1 MSQPANQPTN
11 QPAAPNRLDSR
22 LQQIR
27 TQGRPAL
34 VTFTMAGDPDRA
46 TAQTI
51 MNGLPAAGADI
62 IELGMPFSD
71 PMADGP
77 AIQAAAQRALAGNM
91 TLAQTLSMVA
101 SFREHDAHTPVVLMG
116 YYNPVYIYGTE
127 RFVKDA
133 AQSGVDGLII
143 VDLPPEEEA
152 ELGDHARAHS
162 LNMIRL
168 VTPTTDDARLGKILP
183 GAGGFIYYVSITG
196 ITGAAS
202 ANVEALKPR
211 IAHLKTKTDLPI
223 AIGFGIRTPEDAAAM
238 GAVGD
243 CVVVGSSIVENIG
256 QIPDGKKTI
265 DEILG
270 QVKTLA
276 QALSPARE
284 AGH

>member
-1 MSQPANQPTN
+1 MSQSPTT
-11 QPAAPNRLDSR
+11 QNRIDVR
-22 LQQIR
+22 LTQIR
-27 TQGRPAL
+27 AQNRPAL

-51 MNGLPAAGADI
+51 LNGLPAAGADI

-91 TLAQTLSMVA
+91 TLAQTLAMVA
-101 SFREHDAHTPVVLMG
+101 SFRAHDTHTPVVLMG
-116 YYNPVYIYGTE
+116 YYNPVYIYGPE
-127 RFVKDA
+127 RFIIEAIKA
-133 AQSGVDGLII
+133 GIDGLII

-152 ELGDHARAHS
+152 ELGDHARVHG

-202 ANVEALKPR
+202 ANIEALAPR
-211 IAHLKTKTDLPI
+211 LTHLKTQTDLPI
-223 AIGFGIRTPEDAAAM
+223 AIGFGIRTPHDAAAM

-243 CVVVGSSIVENIG
+243 CVVVGSAIVENIG
-256 QIPDGKKTI
+256 KIPDGKKTI
-265 DEILG
+265 DEIFA
-270 QVKTLA
+270 QVKELA
-276 QALSPARE
+276 AALAKKP
-284 AGH
+284 